1 MVQTLSLVKRF
12 GLIIIGRLTIVFLE
26 AIIHLF
32 NLINMNDQL
41 PDRTV
46 LLIIL
51 TTLLLVFLLAFS
63 FKSKKIEQE
72 KSIQWMDSSINYDFV
87 SPI

>member
-1 MVQTLSLVKRF
+1 
-12 GLIIIGRLTIVFLE
+12 
-26 AIIHLF
+26 
-32 NLINMNDQL
+32 MNDQL

-51 TTLLLVFLLAFS
+51 ATLLLVFFLVFS
-63 FKSKKIEQE
+63 FKSEKTEQE
-72 KSIQWMDSSINYDFV
+72 RTIQWMDSSINTQLV